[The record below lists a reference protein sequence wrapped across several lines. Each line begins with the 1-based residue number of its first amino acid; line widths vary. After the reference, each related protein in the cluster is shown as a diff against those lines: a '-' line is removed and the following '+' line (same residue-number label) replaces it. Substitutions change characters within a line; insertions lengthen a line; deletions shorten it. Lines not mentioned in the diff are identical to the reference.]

1 VLEPARSAVAA
12 VELAT
17 YSAGDDPSVDLV
29 LPIYAEVYSE
39 PPYLEGPAE
48 VDDFARSWPSRVA
61 APGFRLV
68 TATLAGEVVGFS
80 FGHGL
85 TAGTRWWS
93 GALGPL
99 EVDTEEWPGR
109 TFAVIELAVAA
120 GRRRQGIAG
129 QLHEQLLAGVDVERF
144 TLAVRPEPEVAHA
157 RAAYRRWGYRK
168 VGQVRPA
175 PGLPVYDV
183 MVAELGSPPQ

>member
-1 VLEPARSAVAA
+1 VLEPDRGAVAG

-17 YSAGDDPSVDLV
+17 YSAAADPPVELV
-29 LPIYAEVYSE
+29 LPVYAEVYSE

-48 VDDFARSWPSRVA
+48 VDDFARSWPARVA

-68 TATLAGEVVGFS
+68 TAAADGRLVGFA
-80 FGHGL
+80 FGHEL

-93 GALGPL
+93 GALEPL
-99 EVDTEEWPGR
+99 EVGTDERPGR
-109 TFAVIELAVAA
+109 TFAVIELAVVA
-120 GRRRQGIAG
+120 GHRRRGIG
-129 QLHEQLLAGVDVERF
+129 GRLHEQLLEGVGTERV
-144 TLAVRPEPEVAHA
+144 TLAVRPEPEVEHA

-168 VGQVRPA
+168 VGQVQPA
-175 PGLPVYDV
+175 PGLPIYDV